1 MRIQRNAT
9 WLVASTMV
17 LFGGFIVPH
26 QPVLSW
32 AKIFS
37 TDAQASETIVAR
49 ADVCSWND
57 VSWRDMSDDEK
68 KAWETLG
75 WTWQMWDA
83 EEAGPQPP
91 SSSKGWVELSED
103 ERAAARRLGYKRRT
117 WDADNCMKR

>member
-1 MRIQRNAT
+1 MRIQKNSSG
-9 WLVASTMV
+9 LNASTMLV
-17 LFGGFIVPH
+17 LGALIVLS

-32 AKIFS
+32 TSIFS
-37 TDAQASETIVAR
+37 TEARASQTIVAR

-57 VSWRDMSDDEK
+57 VSWRDLSDDEK

-83 EEAGPQPP
+83 EEGGSQPA
-91 SSSKGWVELSED
+91 SSSKGWVELSDD

-117 WDADNCMKR
+117 WDADNCVKR